1 MGLFSRTLTLP
12 ETLAAT
18 SLTLTEPPL
27 PRRVILPL
35 TQGIGEPARVCV
47 AVGEAVKVGQLIG
60 AADTEGALPLH
71 ATISGK
77 VVAISEQ
84 LHYTGAKLPALII
97 EGDGADSRAE
107 SQGEQGEGEVLSADE
122 MVARI
127 RGAGLILKGLHP
139 LPLAAE
145 LSALDEPT
153 THLALTGRRV
163 VHRIDTLLIAALD
176 PEPSLGVN
184 RYLAGIHSEDLARG
198 IAALKAITG
207 AQETVFVVDRAQ
219 PPSPLIAEML
229 RADEQEATRVVSVH
243 GRRFP
248 VGLPIPLIKAALGR
262 EVPLPFGRPRDVGVA
277 LYDMETAVS
286 VGRCVRSTIPPVAT
300 LITVGGGA
308 LRQGGIVSVRIGVEI
323 GALIASLGGFAQS
336 PAKVI
341 LGGPMTGVAQYDLT
355 VPITKE
361 ITGLFAL
368 RADEAGRTTGYRQ
381 CINCGLCVKVCPV
394 NLVPGVLSLYCARD
408 RFALAER
415 QGLLSC
421 IECGCCDYVCP
432 SRRPMVHFFR
442 HAKHELLEAG

>member
-1 MGLFSRTLTLP
+1 
-12 ETLAAT
+12 
-18 SLTLTEPPL
+18 
-27 PRRVILPL
+27 
-35 TQGIGEPARVCV
+35 
-47 AVGEAVKVGQLIG
+47 
-60 AADTEGALPLH
+60 
-71 ATISGK
+71 
-77 VVAISEQ
+77 
-84 LHYTGAKLPALII
+84 
-97 EGDGADSRAE
+97 
-107 SQGEQGEGEVLSADE
+107 
-122 MVARI
+122 
-127 RGAGLILKGLHP
+127 LILKGLHP

-145 LSALDEPT
+145 LCALDEPA

-184 RYLAGIHSEDLARG
+184 RYLAGITTDEVAPG
-198 IAALKAITG
+198 VAALKAITG
-207 AQETVFVVDRAQ
+207 ARETVVVVDRAE

-229 RADEQEATRVVSVH
+229 RADEQEATRLVALD

-286 VGRCVRSTIPPVAT
+286 VGRCVRSTIPPVET

-308 LRQGGIVSVRIGVEI
+308 LTRGGIVSVRIGVEI
-323 GALIASLGGFAQS
+323 GALIESLGGFAQS

-341 LGGPMTGVAQYDLT
+341 LGGPMTGVAQYDLS

-361 ITGLFAL
+361 ISGLFAL
-368 RADEAGRTTGYRQ
+368 RRDEIQLVGHYRE

-394 NLVPGVLSLYCARD
+394 RLVPGMLSLYCVKD
-408 RFALAER
+408 KFEVAEHE
-415 QGLLSC
+415 GLFTC

-432 SRRPMVHFFR
+432 SHRPLVHLFR
-442 HAKHELLEAG
+442 HAKHELMEQ